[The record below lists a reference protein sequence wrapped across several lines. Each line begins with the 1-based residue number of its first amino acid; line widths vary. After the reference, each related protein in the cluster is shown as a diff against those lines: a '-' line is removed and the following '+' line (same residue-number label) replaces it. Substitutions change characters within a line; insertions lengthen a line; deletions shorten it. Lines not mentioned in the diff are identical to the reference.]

1 MLFSHGSPNSCGTA
15 ILISNKANCTVLS
28 TIPDPQGRFI
38 ISKVQVDD
46 KVYVL
51 VNIYAPNKDKDSV
64 QFFRKLFT
72 MLQTNN
78 LDSEENIILGG
89 DFNCPLN
96 PILDKRGGIMIP
108 RKSAVDSIE
117 SLQNEL
123 DLVDIWRVKNLQT
136 KSYTWSQKSPTILCR
151 LDYWLISNNLCD
163 FVNST
168 DIIPAIKTDHAAIGL
183 VLGEI
188 GEVKGPGMWKMNASL
203 LDDEEYL
210 NYLNVNIPQ
219 WIAEG
224 EKELSDKRCIWDWVK
239 YNVRMHA
246 IKYSKEKAK
255 QRNEKEKLIQ
265 QEYKEATRLFENEPN
280 DLSKSRLNE
289 IKERLELFYEEKTN
303 GIIVRARA
311 RWHEHGERSTKYFLN
326 LEKRN
331 HVKKH
336 IRKLFISGT
345 ITTDPYCILSEQKQ
359 FYRNLYKT
367 KMLTLI
373 V

>member
-1 MLFSHGSPNSCGTA
+1 MVSQKEYRCNFLTRNALDCIDRKTMENEWGGKMLFSHGSPNSCGTA
-15 ILISNKANCTVLS
+15 ILISNKANCTELS

-64 QFFRKLFT
+64 QFFGKLFT

-89 DFNCPLN
+89 DFNFPLN

-108 RKSAVDSIE
+108 RKSVVDNIE

-123 DLVDIWRVKNLQT
+123 DLVDIWRVKNPQT

-168 DIIPAIKTDHAAIGL
+168 DIIPAIKTDHAAISL

-210 NYLNVNIPQ
+210 Q
-219 WIAEG
+219 
-224 EKELSDKRCIWDWVK
+224 S
-239 YNVRMHA
+239 
-246 IKYSKEKAK
+246 KYS
-255 QRNEKEKLIQ
+255 
-265 QEYKEATRLFENEPN
+265 
-280 DLSKSRLNE
+280 
-289 IKERLELFYEEKTN
+289 
-303 GIIVRARA
+303 ARA
-311 RWHEHGERSTKYFLN
+311 A
-326 LEKRN
+326 
-331 HVKKH
+331 
-336 IRKLFISGT
+336 
-345 ITTDPYCILSEQKQ
+345 
-359 FYRNLYKT
+359 
-367 KMLTLI
+367 
-373 V
+373 

>member
-1 MLFSHGSPNSCGTA
+1 M
-15 ILISNKANCTVLS
+15 
-28 TIPDPQGRFI
+28 
-38 ISKVQVDD
+38 
-46 KVYVL
+46 YVL

-72 MLQTNN
+72 MLQTYN

-108 RKSAVDSIE
+108 RQSVVDSIE

-123 DLVDIWRVKNLQT
+123 DLVDIWRVKNPQT

-168 DIIPAIKTDHAAIGL
+168 DIIPAIKTDHAAISL

-188 GEVKGPGMWKMNASL
+188 REVKGPGMWKMNASL

-224 EKELSDKRCIWDWVK
+224 EKELSDKRCVWDWVK
-239 YNVRMHA
+239 YNIRMHA

-265 QEYKEATRLFENEPN
+265 QEYKE
-280 DLSKSRLNE
+280 LSNQA
-289 IKERLELFYEEKTN
+289 
-303 GIIVRARA
+303 V
-311 RWHEHGERSTKYFLN
+311 
-326 LEKRN
+326 
-331 HVKKH
+331 
-336 IRKLFISGT
+336 
-345 ITTDPYCILSEQKQ
+345 
-359 FYRNLYKT
+359 
-367 KMLTLI
+367 
-373 V
+373 